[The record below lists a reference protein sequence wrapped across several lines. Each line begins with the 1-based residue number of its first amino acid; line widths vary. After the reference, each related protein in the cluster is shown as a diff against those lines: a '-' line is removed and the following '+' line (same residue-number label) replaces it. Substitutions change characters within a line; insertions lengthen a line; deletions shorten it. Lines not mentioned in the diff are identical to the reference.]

1 MSVGIQIGGSIQIGG
16 AINIGDSVAGGP
28 TVATQGIWSFDPA
41 FVGPN
46 LILSNSNFTVEA
58 GNPETS
64 IALGQMDGSG
74 SLYDYGAK
82 VMYTVQITTEDPADV
97 TADLA
102 HIGFAYQYVD
112 LNSALGDDVSGYGVG
127 WCQNGEAH
135 YAGSAYTSGLPTY
148 GPGDYLDMA
157 VNLDTGLFWVRVNG
171 GLWNGN
177 PSADPATGAN
187 GVSLVIN
194 GTGIAGSGSAMYPA
208 VNPGAY
214 NFIDAMEV
222 SRFTYSIPAGFVA
235 L

>member
-1 MSVGIQIGGSIQIGG
+1 MSGITITGSVT
-16 AINIGDSVAGGP
+16 INQGVTIGDSGGP
-28 TVATQGIWSFDPA
+28 TTPTQGIWSFDPSYT
-41 FVGPN
+41 GSN
-46 LILSNSNFTVEA
+46 LSLYNSNRGVEA
-58 GNPETS
+58 NNPETS
-64 IALGQMDGSG
+64 LSLGLMDGSG

-82 VMYTVQITTEDPADV
+82 IMYTVQVTTEDPADV

-148 GPGDYLDMA
+148 GPGDYLDIA
-157 VNLDTGLFWVRVNG
+157 VNLVTGFFWVRVNG

-177 PSADPATGAN
+177 PSADPATGTN
-187 GVSLVIN
+187 GVGLVIN
-194 GTGIAGSGSAMYPA
+194 GTGTAGSGTAMYPA

-214 NFIDAMEV
+214 NFVDAMDV
-222 SRFTYSIPAGFVA
+222 SLFTYSIPAGFIA

>member
-1 MSVGIQIGGSIQIGG
+1 MVAPLTIGGGIEIGG
-16 AINIGDSVAGGP
+16 AISIGASLSGP

-41 FVGPN
+41 FVGPD
-46 LILSNSNFTVEA
+46 LILSNSNFTVTA
-58 GNPETS
+58 NNPETS
-64 IALGQMDGSG
+64 IALGIMDGSG
-74 SLYDYGAK
+74 SLYDYGSK
-82 VMYTVQITTEDPADV
+82 VMYTVWLATEDPADV
-97 TADLA
+97 PLDLA

-157 VNLDTGLFWVRVNG
+157 VNLVTGFFWVRVNG

-177 PSADPATGAN
+177 PSADPATGTN
-187 GVSLVIN
+187 GVGLVIN
-194 GTGIAGSGSAMYPA
+194 GTGTAGSGTAMYPA

-214 NFIDAMEV
+214 NFVDAMDV
-222 SRFTYSIPAGFVA
+222 SRFTYSIPAGFTA